1 MPSRRHPLLYRIAW
15 LKRNRCSL
23 LLAWL
28 CLLILANPLFGG
40 TQAANKA
47 IVICL
52 LAVLMLAASR
62 GDTATITLLLEKG
75 ARRGAR
81 TKGWQRYP
89 VVFACDATNPPAA
102 KGQPRFAPC
111 SLVFLD
117 PPYGKGLIAPAITAL
132 RAAGWIAPDALIV
145 AEMAIK
151 DDLTIDGLVVEDE
164 RRYGKAK
171 VVFAR

>member
-52 LAVLMLAASR
+52 LAGR
-62 GDTATITLLLEKG
+62 GWT
-75 ARRGAR
+75 R
-81 TKGWQRYP
+81 
-89 VVFACDATNPPAA
+89 
-102 KGQPRFAPC
+102 
-111 SLVFLD
+111 
-117 PPYGKGLIAPAITAL
+117 
-132 RAAGWIAPDALIV
+132 
-145 AEMAIK
+145 
-151 DDLTIDGLVVEDE
+151 
-164 RRYGKAK
+164 
-171 VVFAR
+171 